1 MLILFLFFFSLTFIS
16 SHIFSLTLHRAYTIH
31 KTLQWY
37 YRWIIDNT
45 EDRIKELRKQKKRI
59 LDQVKET
66 ETYKVAKEL
75 LEKFDPSS
83 EITDSPGRSTGL
95 NSSMHRGKSDANQSL
110 RLRSS
115 ISTPSNTPIK
125 SMINSPVQRMP
136 SSATSA
142 SFNPNNSQIT
152 SNQVSFSPR
161 PLRTF
166 RPILPAERSSISRL
180 IDVVVGD
187 GPSNRYALICCYC
200 HCHNGMALKDEFEY
214 LAYRCCYCNAYNPPR
229 KVRPSAPRIENTVS
243 SCNSD
248 LVINQQET
256 SSENNQLESTLNV
269 KSNETQN
276 DEVIDDVCE
285 EKSNEISERGE
296 ECKSEHVKTNQLES
310 ETESSDIQ
318 RVDGDEVTLTNET

>member
-1 MLILFLFFFSLTFIS
+1 MHFFYSSLSPSSLTVF
-16 SHIFSLTLHRAYTIH
+16 RAYTIH

-83 EITDSPGRSTGL
+83 EVTDSPGRSVGL
-95 NSSMHRGKSDANQSL
+95 NASIQRGKSDANQSL
-110 RLRSS
+110 RLRNS
-115 ISTPSNTPIK
+115 ISTPSNTPVK
-125 SMINSPVQRMP
+125 SMIGSPVQRMP
-136 SSATSA
+136 SSLASA
-142 SFNPNNSQIT
+142 PFNPNNSQVQ
-152 SNQVSFSPR
+152 SNQASSFSPR
-161 PLRTF
+161 PVRTF

-214 LAYRCCYCNAYNPPR
+214 LAYRCCYCSAYNPPR
-229 KVRPSAPRIENTVS
+229 KVRPSAPRIESAAVS
-243 SCNSD
+243 SSNSD

-256 SSENNQLESTLNV
+256 LSENNQLEA
-269 KSNETQN
+269 KSSETQA
-276 DEVIDDVCE
+276 EQEAMDDLQCE
-285 EKSNEISERGE
+285 EKSDEISDRGE
-296 ECKSEHVKTNQLES
+296 ECKSEHVTTTQQEES
-310 ETESSDIQ
+310 KEKSCDTAGA
-318 RVDGDEVTLTNET
+318 DGEQIALTNET